1 MIKTTVFSV
10 VLCALCFN
18 AIGQKI
24 DNLVSFRDI
33 DSPRYFRFNYDNDCF
48 AASDENYTHGYS
60 LEFVSPFFEMN
71 PINTILIK
79 PDGFNLRYGLAIE
92 HIGFTP
98 NKYDLPEIQFG
109 DRPFA
114 AAIMLRS

>member
-1 MIKTTVFSV
+1 MCVVFS
-10 VLCALCFN
+10 
-18 AIGQKI
+18 KI